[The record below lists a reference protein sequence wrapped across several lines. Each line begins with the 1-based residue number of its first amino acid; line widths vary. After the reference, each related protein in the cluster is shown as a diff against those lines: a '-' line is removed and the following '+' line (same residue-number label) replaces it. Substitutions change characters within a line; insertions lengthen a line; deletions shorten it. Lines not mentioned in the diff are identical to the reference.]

1 MSKVIGVAILL
12 ILGFAGWRFA
22 AYYQEVNRQIEQRN
36 NRWKQT
42 SPPAEFPGMP
52 PALEQSLAAA
62 KTRGA
67 SEFKKWLRQYRRY
80 VQEPRLSEIELDYVI
95 MVGWSDPAEARRVFA
110 NVRKRNGKSSPLAA
124 RIQRLT
130 KTYQ

>member
-12 ILGFAGWRFA
+12 FLGFAGWRFA
-22 AYYQEVNRQIEQRN
+22 AYYEEVNRQIEQRN
-36 NRWKQT
+36 NRWKQP
-42 SPPAEFPGMP
+42 SPPAESPGMP
-52 PALEQSLAAA
+52 PALEPLLAAA
-62 KTRGA
+62 KTKGA
-67 SEFKKWLRQYRRY
+67 SELKKWLRQYRRY
-80 VQEPRLSEIELDYVI
+80 VREPRLSEIELDYVI

>member
-12 ILGFAGWRFA
+12 ILGFA

-36 NRWKQT
+36 NRWEQP
-42 SPPAEFPGMP
+42 SPPAESPGMP
-52 PALEQSLAAA
+52 PALEPLLAAA
-62 KTRGA
+62 KTKGA

-95 MVGWSDPAEARRVFA
+95 MVGWSDPAEARRVFT